1 MSISI
6 GEVLLRLGQ
15 FYTWLIII
23 YVLMSWFPL
32 KGTLYDVYRVLGS
45 VVEPYIGLFRRFI
58 PPIGAVDIS
67 PIIAILVL
75 NLIMRYVIYPLA
87 AGL

>member
-6 GEVLLRLGQ
+6 GEILLRLGQ

>member
-1 MSISI
+1 MNFSI
-6 GEVLLRLGQ
+6 GEVLVRLGQ

-32 KGTLYDVYRVLGS
+32 KGTLYDVYRVIGS
-45 VVEPYIGLFRRFI
+45 VVEPYVGLFRRFI

-75 NLIMRYVIYPLA
+75 NVFMNYVIRPLA